1 MKRETIEKL
10 QFFEQFNNEAT
21 VRLGDKYIKFEP
33 FLKDVISGQGM
44 IGENSYL
51 ILWKSSKIEELNDA
65 YEVQEFLS
73 DIILI
78 GSNGG
83 GSAYGLNS
91 NGEYIEVPF
100 IGMDDE
106 EVEVIAKSFDE
117 FITYLYNK

>member
-10 QFFEQFNNEAT
+10 RFFEQFNNKAT
-21 VRLGDKYIKFEP
+21 AHLGDKYIKFES
-33 FLKDVISGQGM
+33 FLKDMISGHGM

-51 ILWKSSKIEELNDA
+51 MLWKSSEIEELNDA
-65 YEVQEFLS
+65 YEVQKFLS

-83 GSAYGLNS
+83 GLAYGLNS

-100 IGMDDE
+100 IGMDDG